1 MTSIQRHLASL
12 GQQALWTFHRLNPT
26 SPAYNMVLARE
37 LRAELDPE
45 RLCAAFALVLANYEA
60 LHCGYQEED
69 GQLWMVQPA
78 RIEADVATQRV
89 ENLHQTDVRAW
100 LEQQAD
106 LPFELERGQVC
117 RLRLL
122 HNQTASGP
130 QLHMCAVFHHISG
143 DFFSVEWAVE
153 LMFAVYEA
161 LQNGQPL
168 SLPESGRYFD
178 WLAEQREMQGGE
190 SNDAL
195 ASFWQERLADAP
207 APLELTPDLP
217 RPRSPSY
224 AGEEFEQWLSLDDSQ
239 ALRALAEQLNISLFA
254 LLAGLFQ
261 VFMHRQS
268 GQDDFLIG
276 TPTMDRNKA
285 KYKQLIGYTLN
296 AIPLRARL
304 KDNPRL
310 DDYLLDSAKQL
321 REGLRHRR
329 LPLARIQAAAASP
342 TLFRH
347 MLTYMPNRREAALAR
362 FSLREHLAT
371 QRGAANELNLRWQDD
386 GQRLQAQWRYSSELF
401 RGERIA
407 RMAAQFVEFA
417 RAAVTRPTAR
427 LSELPACAAQDQSRL
442 AGSALTPSAAT
453 ALAAFAQQVAA
464 HPQRLAL
471 IEGDASLSYA
481 ELDQAATRLAERLQA
496 AGLGAGGVVALA
508 LQRGI
513 SLISAM
519 LASWKVGAAY
529 LCLDPGLP
537 VPRRLHMLADSAA
550 ALVVGLGPA
559 PEELEACN
567 WLDLSAPVVASAKS
581 IASRA
586 GSYPD
591 RAHPAQ
597 PAYLIYTSGSTGAP
611 KGVVVTQGNLIHY
624 VDGVLRA
631 LQLPDDASLTALAT
645 VAADLGYTA
654 WFGALLSGRTLR
666 LIDENLAA
674 DPEAL
679 AASLAKQPLDC
690 LKIVPS
696 HLKALLAVAEPQRLL
711 PRHSLVLGG
720 EGLDLSLVRR
730 IRELAPNCR
739 IVNHYGP
746 TETTVGCLTHA
757 VCDIEPSL
765 SGFAPV
771 GSPLA
776 NVSVQVLDGYL
787 NPLPRGCAGELY
799 VGGAGV
805 ANGYLGQP
813 GLTAGRFIPDPCAAD
828 GSRLY
833 RTGDRVRMLSNG
845 LLEFL
850 GRIDNQ
856 VKIRGFRVELGEVE
870 ACLKACSEL
879 RDAVVQ
885 AQPAASGD
893 GLRLVAYLVAA
904 QPFRL
909 VELRQRLAKQLPD
922 YMQPSAFVELAE
934 LPRLANGK
942 VDRQRLP
949 LPAQNASA
957 ASDDGAPRD
966 AVEAT
971 LAELWSALL
980 QRESV
985 SIHDDFFALGGDSIL
1000 ALQLI
1005 AKARQVGLKFSPKQL
1020 FAQPTIASLAATL
1033 DSPARQLEAQLLPL
1047 WRGLLG
1053 QPELTRRDDF
1063 FAQGGDSILALQL
1076 IAKCRQAGLKFSPK
1090 ELFAHPSVEALAGLL
1105 LTRTAAPAAEPAPVA
1120 KTLAPFA
1127 LSPLPADRLREL
1139 AGAELEDAY
1148 PLSPLQKGLLFHSL
1162 LEGDSGVYVNQLQA
1176 ELTGPFAAEPFLAA
1190 WRAAVA
1196 AHPLLRTGVLWQGL
1210 DEPVQAVFRELELPV
1225 TLLDWSDLDESARLQ
1240 ALHQYCEE
1248 DRRLGFAPQHPP
1260 LQRLAL
1266 IRLQTERWWL
1276 VWSRHHLI
1284 ADGWS
1289 SVSLLEEILARYSG
1303 STPAP
1308 RPAYRDYIGWLA
1320 AQPAQDSAAFWQS
1333 TLQGFEGS
1341 ASLPM
1346 LAAPRPGLPVDY
1358 ITRGLRFDST
1368 ETLRLNQAAKRF
1380 KITLNTLIQAAWALL
1395 LARYN
1400 NQPDVIIGVTSS
1412 GRPSELPGAEKM
1424 LGVFINTL
1432 PLRLQARPQLALA
1445 DFLRAVQDASV
1456 ALREH
1461 EHTPLA
1467 EILQSQD
1474 RGAALFDTL
1483 LVFQNLPAAAERQL
1497 QAGELT
1503 LRALDN
1509 LEQTNYGLT
1518 LEALPGRQLQLLFSA
1533 DAQRLAEPLLLALM
1547 AHMRQLLLAMDSPG
1561 ATRLGQISL
1570 LDAGE
1575 QARLADWGSH
1585 AADYCLEPDWQ
1596 TRVAARVAA
1605 HPQRILA
1612 RCGDQSLTY
1621 AQLWQRSEAL
1631 ARGMRALGAQADQP
1645 VALLAE
1651 RGLELLC
1658 LMVATLRAGAAW
1670 LPLEPTQPPAR
1681 WQHVLNRAGRPLVV
1695 CSEEHRAALTAH
1707 YDGPIAVP
1715 DELLERSAE
1724 GRLPQAA
1731 ARPEQL
1737 AYVLFTSGSTGQP
1750 KGVMVNRA
1758 GMLNNML
1765 AKLAPLGL
1773 SEEDVIAQTAPA
1785 CFDIS
1790 VWQTLTA
1797 PLFGACVEIIPDA
1810 LVRDPLALL
1819 ALLASRRVSLLEPVP
1834 ALLQALLDA
1843 QEQRRIELPAL
1854 RWVLPTGEALP
1865 MPTARAWFE
1874 RYPEIPLMNAYGPA
1888 ECSDDVAFQ
1897 PLHQAP
1903 KESGSVAIGSPTAG
1917 AELYVL
1923 GHDLNPLPVGVPG
1936 ELAIGGI
1943 GVSRGYLADPARTAA
1958 NFVPNPLGAPGS
1970 RLYLSGDLA
1979 RWRADGVLE
1988 YLGRKDFQL
1997 KLRGFR
2003 IEPGEIEACLERH
2016 PAVQRALVNLQRL
2029 GESEL
2034 LVAYWQGDDA
2044 ATASETELASHLR
2057 GELPAYM
2064 LPSAW
2069 VRVASWPLN
2078 GNGKVDRKALPAPR
2092 LDSALVEPPQGET
2105 EQRLAELWAALLPPQ
2120 VLGRHSHFFEAGG
2133 HSLLATRLL
2142 ARVRQ
2147 AWAVDLPLRA
2157 VFEAPTLCG
2166 LAERLD
2172 VLLAQPSLALPS
2184 EVAASAQLGPVE
2196 RSAEMPLSPSQ
2207 QRLWLVDRL
2216 HGAAAAYNMAATL
2229 SLDGELDVALLQA
2242 TFAALLQRHE
2252 VLRTAYPDN
2261 DGEPCALIAAHLDF
2275 HLGLR
2280 DLSGLPPA
2288 EREAEAR
2295 RESLDNLRQPF
2306 DLTKPP
2312 LIRARL
2318 LKLGEQRH
2326 QLLLALHH
2334 MVADGWSVG
2343 VLIDEFS
2350 QLYRSLRAAQPVN
2363 LPPLPLQYADYAVW
2377 QHRLL
2382 SGERLERELGFWRA
2396 ELAAAPQ
2403 VLALPTDWPRPAQ
2416 ASSAGAAQAL
2426 RVPAE
2431 LVARLE
2437 ALANAEGASLYMVL
2451 LSAFQLLLHRLSGS
2465 DDLLLGT
2472 DVAGR
2477 EAAELEGLI
2486 GFFVN
2491 VLPLRSRLQPTASFV
2506 ELLAAT
2512 RRTCLAAFEHQALPF
2527 ERIVEALDVPR
2538 DRSRNPLVQALFVMQ
2553 NTPQSDFA
2561 IPGLAIQLLP
2571 PAERSSKFDM
2581 ALFLE
2586 RDGGDLCADWVYA
2599 SALFKA
2605 ERIAALADAWVAV
2618 LEQAVAAPQG
2628 TVAAFTFTL
2637 PQSEPS
2643 GMAKTPPP
2651 SKLDK
2656 LKKLAPRAVASASA
2670 APRPLI
2676 KTTPLMA
2683 DRDFPLL
2690 IEPAVAD
2697 LDPVGWAR
2705 SSRDL
2710 IDTLLCQHAGLLF
2723 RGFALHSAEDF
2734 EAFAEAIHPGL
2745 FGGYGDLPKKEG
2757 GRNIYRS
2764 TPYPEREMILF
2775 HNESSH
2781 LPRAPRKQWFFC
2793 EQPSPVG
2800 GATPIVDCRELYRRL
2815 PQALAD
2821 TFERKGLLYVR
2832 TFTKRLDV
2840 SWQEFFK
2847 TDDRAEV
2854 EAQCRASDTEF
2865 VWLTNDEL
2873 QTRTRC
2879 PAVIR
2884 HPLSGERSFFNQ
2896 VQLHHVHCLEP
2907 EVREDLLAM
2916 VGLQRMPRQVYFGDG
2931 SPIDDEVMA
2940 LLGRLYEE
2948 CAVRF
2953 DWQRGDVVMLDNL
2966 LAAHA
2971 RDPYEGP
2978 RKIVVAMG
2986 DLHEPAQLLASP
2998 SAMELQD

>member
-1 MTSIQRHLASL
+1 MTSIQRHLASP

-69 GQLWMVQPA
+69 GQLWMVQPV
-78 RIEADVATQRV
+78 RIEPDVATQRV

-106 LPFELERGQVC
+106 LPFELVRGQVC

-130 QLHMCAVFHHISG
+130 QLHMCAAFHHISG

-195 ASFWQERLADAP
+195 ASFWQDRLAGAP

-239 ALRALAEQLNISLFA
+239 ALRALAEQLNISLFG

-276 TPTMDRNKA
+276 TPTMDRHKA

-310 DDYLLDSAKQL
+310 DDYLRDSAKQL

-342 TLFRH
+342 MLFRH

-427 LSELPACAAQDQSRL
+427 LSELPACAPQEQSRL
-442 AGSALTPSAAT
+442 NGPALAPSAAT
-453 ALAAFAQQVAA
+453 ALAAFTQQVAA

-481 ELDQAATRLAERLQA
+481 ELDQAATRLAERFQA
-496 AGLGAGGVVALA
+496 TGLGAGGVVALA
-508 LQRGI
+508 LPRGTA
-513 SLISAM
+513 LLTAM
-519 LASWKVGAAY
+519 LASWKAGAAY
-529 LCLDPGLP
+529 LCLDPALP
-537 VPRRLHMLADSAA
+537 TSRRLHMLGDSGAM
-550 ALVVGLGPA
+550 LVAGLGPA
-559 PEELEACN
+559 PAELGETR
-567 WLDLSAPVVASAKS
+567 WLNLDTSVGWVERSETQQPPPAKP
-581 IASRA
+581 IAS
-586 GSYPD
+586 
-591 RAHPAQ
+591 AHPAQ
-597 PAYLIYTSGSTGAP
+597 PAYLIYTSGSTGMP
-611 KGVVVTQGNLIHY
+611 KGVVVSQGNLIHY

-631 LQLPDDASLTALAT
+631 LQLPDDASLSALAT

-654 WFGALLSGRTLR
+654 WFGALLSGRSLR
-666 LIDENLAA
+666 LIDETLAA

-679 AASLAKQPLDC
+679 AASLAEQPLDC

-696 HLKALLAVAEPQRLL
+696 HLKALLAVTEPARLL

-720 EGLDLSLVRR
+720 EGLDLSLVQR
-730 IRELAPNCR
+730 IRELAPDCR
-739 IVNHYGP
+739 VVNHYGP
-746 TETTVGCLTHA
+746 TETTVGCLSHG
-757 VCDIEPSL
+757 VQDLEPSL
-765 SGFAPV
+765 SGLVPV

-787 NPLPRGCAGELY
+787 NPLPQGSAGELY

-813 GLTAGRFIPDPCAAD
+813 RLSAERFIPDPFAAD

-833 RTGDRVRMLSNG
+833 RTGDRVRMLPNG

-870 ACLKACSEL
+870 ACLKACPEL
-879 RDAVVQ
+879 RDAVVL

-904 QPFRL
+904 QPIQL
-909 VELRQRLAKQLPD
+909 DELRQRLAKQLPD
-922 YMQPSAFVELAE
+922 YMLPAVFVELAE

-942 VDRQRLP
+942 VDRKNLP
-949 LPAQNASA
+949 LPTETATAKA
-957 ASDDGAPRD
+957 AEGAPRD
-966 AVEAT
+966 GVEES
-971 LAELWSALL
+971 LVQLWSALL
-980 QRESV
+980 QRESL

-1033 DSPARQLEAQLLPL
+1033 DCPARKLEAQLLLL
-1047 WRGLLG
+1047 WRELLG
-1053 QPELTRRDDF
+1053 QPELARRDDF
-1063 FAQGGDSILALQL
+1063 FGQGGDSILALQL

-1090 ELFAHPSVEALAGLL
+1090 ELFAHPSVAALAGLL
-1105 LTRTAAPAAEPAPVA
+1105 LSRAPATGSAPAQAAAPR
-1120 KTLAPFA
+1120 LAPFA
-1127 LSPLPADRLREL
+1127 LSTLAAEQLREL

-1176 ELTGPFAAEPFLAA
+1176 ELSGPFAPEPFLAA

-1210 DEPVQAVFRELELPV
+1210 DEPVQAVYRQLELPV
-1225 TLLDWSDLDESARLQ
+1225 TLLDWNELDESARQRALDAYCQ
-1240 ALHQYCEE
+1240 A
-1248 DRRLGFAPQHPP
+1248 DRVQGFAPDRPP

-1266 IRLQTERWWL
+1266 IRLEEQRWWL

-1289 SVSLLEEILARYSG
+1289 SVLLLEEILTRYSG

-1320 AQPAQDSAAFWQS
+1320 AQPTQDATAFWQGR
-1333 TLQGFEGS
+1333 LQGFEGS
-1341 ASLPM
+1341 GSLPM
-1346 LAAPRPGLPVDY
+1346 LAAPRPGQAVDY
-1358 ITRGLRFDST
+1358 LTRGLSFDAAQ
-1368 ETLRLNQAAKRF
+1368 TLRLNQAAKRA
-1380 KITLNTLIQAAWALL
+1380 KVTLNTLIQAAWALL

-1400 NQPDVIIGVTSS
+1400 DQPDVIIGVTSS
-1412 GRPSELPGAEKM
+1412 GRPSELPGADRM

-1432 PLRLQARPQLALA
+1432 PLRLQALPQLTLA

-1461 EHTPLA
+1461 EQTPLA

-1497 QAGELT
+1497 RVGELS

-1533 DAQRLAEPLLLALM
+1533 DAQRLPEPLLLALM
-1547 AHMRQLLLAMDSPG
+1547 DHMRQLLLAMDSPA
-1561 ATRLGQISL
+1561 ATRLGQIGL
-1570 LDAGE
+1570 LGARE
-1575 QARLADWGSH
+1575 QARLAEWGRH
-1585 AADYCLEPDWQ
+1585 DADYSLEPDWQ
-1596 TRVAARVAA
+1596 TRVAARVAT
-1605 HPQRILA
+1605 HPERIVA
-1612 RCGDQSLTY
+1612 RCGDASLTY
-1621 AQLWQRSEAL
+1621 AQLWQRSEVL

-1681 WQHVLNRAGRPLVV
+1681 WQHVLNRANRPLVICNEV
-1695 CSEEHRAALTAH
+1695 HRAALAEH

-1715 DELLERSAE
+1715 AELLARSVD
-1724 GRLPQAA
+1724 GQLPTTP

-1773 SEEDVIAQTAPA
+1773 SEEDVIAQSAPA

-1797 PLFGACVEIIPDA
+1797 PLFGACVEIIQDA
-1810 LVRDPLALL
+1810 VVRDPQALL
-1819 ALLASRRVSLLEPVP
+1819 ALLASRRISLLEPVP
-1834 ALLQALLDA
+1834 ALLHALLEV
-1843 QEQRRIELPAL
+1843 QGERQVELPAL

-1874 RYPEIPLMNAYGPA
+1874 RYPAIPLMNAYGPA
-1888 ECSDDVAFQ
+1888 ECSDDVAFH

-1903 KESGSVAIGSPTAG
+1903 EEGGSVAIGSPTAG

-1958 NFVPNPLGAPGS
+1958 SFVPNPFGAPGS

-2034 LVAYWQGDDA
+2034 LVAYWQGDDGA
-2044 ATASETELASHLR
+2044 MAEEAELASYLR

-2069 VRVASWPLN
+2069 VRVDSWPLN

-2092 LDSALVEPPQGET
+2092 LDSALIEPPQGET

-2120 VLGRHSHFFEAGG
+2120 ALGRHSHFFEAGG

-2157 VFEAPTLCG
+2157 VFEAPSLWQM
-2166 LAERLD
+2166 AERLD
-2172 VLLAQPSLALPS
+2172 ALLAQPASLSTIPA
-2184 EVAASAQLGPVE
+2184 LGPVE

-2216 HGAAAAYNMAATL
+2216 QGGAAYNMAATL
-2229 SLDGELDVALLQA
+2229 SLDGELDVAVLQA

-2261 DGEPCALIAAHLDF
+2261 DGEPCAVISAHLDF

-2280 DLSGLPPA
+2280 DLSQLPPA
-2288 EREAEAR
+2288 EREAEAQ
-2295 RESLDNLRQPF
+2295 RESLANLRQPF
-2306 DLTKPP
+2306 DLSEPP

-2326 QLLLALHH
+2326 HLLLALHH

-2343 VLIDEFS
+2343 VLFDELS
-2350 QLYRSLRAAQPVN
+2350 QLYRSLRAAEPVN
-2363 LPPLPLQYADYAVW
+2363 LAPLPLQYADYAAW

-2382 SGERLERELGFWRA
+2382 SGERLQRELGFWRT

-2403 VLALPTDWPRPAQ
+2403 VLALPSDWPRPAQ
-2416 ASSAGAAQAL
+2416 ASSAGAAHAF
-2426 RVPAE
+2426 RVPAALLE
-2431 LVARLE
+2431 RLE
-2437 ALANAEGASLYMVL
+2437 ALVHTEGASLYMVL

-2477 EAAELEGLI
+2477 EARELEGLI

-2491 VLPLRSRLQPTASFV
+2491 VLPLRSRLQPRARFV
-2506 ELLAAT
+2506 DLLAAT
-2512 RRTCLAAFEHQALPF
+2512 KRTCLAAFEHQTLPF
-2527 ERIVEALDVPR
+2527 ERIVEALEVPR

-2561 IPGLAIQLLP
+2561 IPGLAIQLQP

-2586 RDGGDLCADWVYA
+2586 REGGDLCADWVYA

-2628 TVAAFTFTL
+2628 AVAAFTFTL

-2643 GMAKTPPP
+2643 CMAKNPPST

-2656 LKKLAPRAVASASA
+2656 LKKLAPRTSA

-2676 KTTPLMA
+2676 KTRPLM
-2683 DRDFPLL
+2683 DGRDFPLL
-2690 IEPAVAD
+2690 IEPATPD

-2710 IDTLLCQHAGLLF
+2710 IDTLLCRHAGLLL
-2723 RGFALHSAEDF
+2723 RGFALHSPQDF

-2764 TPYPEREMILF
+2764 TPYPEREMILY

-2815 PQALAD
+2815 PTELAQ
-2821 TFERKGLLYVR
+2821 TFESKGLLYVR

-2847 TDDRAEV
+2847 TDERAEV
-2854 EAQCRASDTEF
+2854 EAQCRASGTEF
-2865 VWLTNDEL
+2865 VWLANDEL

-2907 EVREDLLAM
+2907 EVREDLLAL
-2916 VGLQRMPRQVYFGDG
+2916 VGLERMPRHVYFGDG
-2931 SPIDDEVMA
+2931 SSIDDEVMA

-2978 RKIVVAMG
+2978 RKIAVAMG
-2986 DLHEPAQLLASP
+2986 DLHEPAQLLNNRSE
-2998 SAMELQD
+2998 MELQN

>member
-1 MTSIQRHLASL
+1 MPIIQKHLASP
-12 GQQALWTFHRLNPT
+12 GQLALWQFHRLNPD
-26 SPAYNMVLARE
+26 SPAYNMVAARE
-37 LRAELDPE
+37 LRADLDPE
-45 RLCAAFALVLANYEA
+45 LLGAAFALVVAQCEA
-60 LHCGYQEED
+60 LHCGYEED
-69 GQLWMVQPA
+69 QGQLWMIQPA
-78 RIEADVATQRV
+78 RIEADVASERDDKLDEAGV
-89 ENLHQTDVRAW
+89 LAW
-100 LEQQAD
+100 LERQAD
-106 LPFELERGQVC
+106 LPFDLPRANIS

-122 HNQTASGP
+122 QSRGR
-130 QLHMCAVFHHISG
+130 LYMCAAFHHICG
-143 DFFSVEWAVE
+143 DFFSVESTLE
-153 LMFAVYEA
+153 LTFSSYEA
-161 LQNGQPL
+161 LVNDRPL
-168 SLPESGRYFD
+168 ELPSPGLYFD
-178 WLAEQREMQGGE
+178 WLAEQRELLDSSAGE
-190 SNDAL
+190 TQAHFWRQHL
-195 ASFWQERLADAP
+195 AGAP
-207 APLELTPDLP
+207 PALELTPDLP

-224 AGEEFEQWLSLDDSQ
+224 SGQEFEHGLSVEDSM
-239 ALRALAEQLNISLFA
+239 ALRTMAERLHISLFA

-261 VFMHRQS
+261 VFMHRHS

-276 TPTMDRNKA
+276 TPTMDRHKA
-285 KYKQLIGYTLN
+285 RYKQLIGYTLN
-296 AIPLRARL
+296 AVPLRAQFAG
-304 KDNPRL
+304 NPQL
-310 DDYLLDSAKQL
+310 VDCLQDSARQL
-321 REGLRHRR
+321 REALRHRR
-329 LPLARIQAAAASP
+329 YPLARMQEDVASP
-342 TLFRH
+342 GLFRH
-347 MLTYMPNRREAALAR
+347 MLTYMPSRRILALADY
-362 FSLREHLAT
+362 SLREYLFT

-386 GQRLQAQWRYSSELF
+386 GQQLLAQWRYSTDLY

-407 RMAAQFVEFA
+407 AMAAQFAEFA
-417 RAAVTRPTAR
+417 RAAASRPEAR
-427 LSELPACAAQDQSRL
+427 LNELPLCKAAGQSRAQGIQSAPL
-442 AGSALTPSAAT
+442 ATSAI
-453 ALAAFAQQVAA
+453 AAFQQQVAA
-464 HPQRLAL
+464 HPQRAAL
-471 IEGDASLSYA
+471 IHANGNLSYA
-481 ELDQAATRLAERLQA
+481 ELDRLAERLAERFLA
-496 AGLGAGGVVALA
+496 AGLRPGGVLALA
-508 LQRGI
+508 LPR
-513 SLISAM
+513 SVELIAAM
-519 LASWKVGAAY
+519 LASWKIGAAY
-529 LCLDPGLP
+529 LCLDPALP
-537 VPRRLHMLADSAA
+537 AARRLHMLHDSGAL
-550 ALVVGLGPA
+550 LVVGQGPA
-559 PEELEACN
+559 PMALADARWLNLDEPDAELGARC
-567 WLDLSAPVVASAKS
+567 LAVLAAP
-581 IASRA
+581 
-586 GSYPD
+586 
-591 RAHPAQ
+591 AHPAQ
-597 PAYLIYTSGSTGAP
+597 AAYLIYTSGSTGMP
-611 KGVVVTQGNLIHY
+611 KGVVVSQGNLIHY
-624 VDGVLRA
+624 VSAVLQA
-631 LQLPDDASLTALAT
+631 LQLPQDASLSALAT

-654 WFGALLSGRTLR
+654 WFGALLSGRSLR

-679 AASLAKQPLDC
+679 AVSLAQQPLDC

-696 HLKALLAVAEPQRLL
+696 HLKALLAVAEPVRLL

-720 EGLDLSLVRR
+720 EGLDLPLVQR
-730 IRELAPNCR
+730 IRELTPGCR
-739 IVNHYGP
+739 IINHYGP
-746 TETTVGCLTHA
+746 TETTVGCLSHSLQEF
-757 VCDIEPSL
+757 EPSL
-765 SGFAPV
+765 SGLVPV
-771 GSPLA
+771 GSPLT

-787 NPLPRGCAGELY
+787 NPLPLGSAGELY

-813 GLTAGRFIPDPCAAD
+813 GLSAERFIPDPFAAD

-850 GRIDNQ
+850 GRIDQQ

-870 ACLKACSEL
+870 ACLKACPEL
-879 RDAVVQ
+879 RDAVVL

-893 GLRLVAYLVAA
+893 GLRLVAYLVGASPIS
-904 QPFRL
+904 QD
-909 VELRQRLAKQLPD
+909 ELRQRLARQLPD
-922 YMQPSAFVELAE
+922 YMLPAVFVELAE

-942 VDRQRLP
+942 VDRKNLP
-949 LPAQNASA
+949 LPTETAHAKA
-957 ASDDGAPRD
+957 EEGAPRD
-966 AVEAT
+966 AVEAA
-971 LAELWSALL
+971 LAQLWSTLL
-980 QRESV
+980 QRESL

-1033 DSPARQLEAQLLPL
+1033 DSPARQLEAQMLPL
-1047 WRGLLG
+1047 WRELLG
-1053 QPELTRRDDF
+1053 QPELARQDDF

-1090 ELFAHPSVEALAGLL
+1090 ELFAHPSIEALAGLL
-1105 LTRTAAPAAEPAPVA
+1105 LSRAPATSSAAVQPAAPR
-1120 KTLAPFA
+1120 LAPFA
-1127 LSPLPADRLREL
+1127 LSTVAPERLREL

-1162 LEGDSGVYVNQLQA
+1162 LEGDNGVYVNQLQA

-1210 DEPVQAVFRELELPV
+1210 DEPLQAVFRELELPV
-1225 TLLDWSDLDESARLQ
+1225 TRLDWSALDEPARNQ
-1240 ALHQYCEE
+1240 ALQQYCQE

-1266 IRLQTERWWL
+1266 IRLETERWWL

-1303 STPAP
+1303 NTPAP

-1320 AQPAQDSAAFWQS
+1320 AQPLQDSAAFWQR

-1341 ASLPM
+1341 GSLPM
-1346 LAAPRPGLPVDY
+1346 LAAPRPGQPVDY
-1358 ITRGLRFDST
+1358 ITRGLNFDAEES
-1368 ETLRLNQAAKRF
+1368 LRLNLAAKRA
-1380 KITLNTLIQAAWALL
+1380 KVTLNTLIQAAWALL

-1400 NQPDVIIGVTSS
+1400 NQPDVVIGVTSS
-1412 GRPSELPGAEKM
+1412 GRPSELPDADKM

-1432 PLRLQARPQLALA
+1432 PLRVQARPQLALA
-1445 DFLRAVQDASV
+1445 DFLSAVQNASV

-1461 EHTPLA
+1461 EQTPLA
-1467 EILQSQD
+1467 EILQKQD

-1497 QAGELT
+1497 QVGELT

-1533 DAQRLAEPLLLALM
+1533 DAQRLPEPALLALM
-1547 AHMRQLLLAMDSPG
+1547 GHLRNLLLAMDSPG
-1561 ATRLGQISL
+1561 ATRLGQIGL
-1570 LDAGE
+1570 LGASE
-1575 QARLADWGSH
+1575 QARLADWGRRE
-1585 AADYCLEPDWQ
+1585 ADYGLEPDWES
-1596 TRVAARVAA
+1596 RVAARVAE
-1605 HPQRILA
+1605 HPQRIVA
-1612 RCGDQSLTY
+1612 RCGDQSLSY

-1681 WQHVLNRAGRPLVV
+1681 WQQVLGRAGRPLVV
-1695 CSEEHRAALTAH
+1695 CSEAYRAALASH
-1707 YDGPIAVP
+1707 YDGPIAIP
-1715 DELLERSAE
+1715 AELLERSAE
-1724 GRLPQAA
+1724 GRLPQLA
-1731 ARPEQL
+1731 ARSEQL

-1773 SEEDVIAQTAPA
+1773 SEGDVIAQTAPA

-1797 PLFGACVEIIPDA
+1797 PLFGACVEIVPDA
-1810 LVRDPLALL
+1810 VVRDPQALL
-1819 ALLASRRVSLLEPVP
+1819 ALLASRRISLLEPVP
-1834 ALLQALLDA
+1834 ALLHALLEA
-1843 QEQRRIELPAL
+1843 QGECRVELPAL

-1865 MPTARAWFE
+1865 TPTARAWFE
-1874 RYPEIPLMNAYGPA
+1874 CYPEIPLMNAYGPA

-1903 KESGSVAIGSPTAG
+1903 EEGGSVAIGLPTAG

-1943 GVSRGYLADPARTAA
+1943 GVSRGYLADPARSAA
-1958 NFVPNPLGAPGS
+1958 SFVPNPFGTPGS

-2016 PAVQRALVNLQRL
+2016 PAVQRSLVSLQRM

-2034 LVAYWQGDDA
+2034 LVAYWQSA
-2044 ATASETELASHLR
+2044 NERIASETELATYLR

-2069 VRVASWPLN
+2069 VQIENWPLN
-2078 GNGKVDRKALPAPR
+2078 GNGKVDRKALPAAR
-2092 LDSALVEPPQGET
+2092 LHSAQIELPLGET

-2120 VLGRHSHFFEAGG
+2120 TLGRHSHFFEAGG

-2157 VFEAPTLCG
+2157 VFEAPTLCQ

-2172 VLLAQPSLALPS
+2172 ALLAQPAAATDSLMLRP
-2184 EVAASAQLGPVE
+2184 VA

-2216 HGAAAAYNMAATL
+2216 HGASAAYNMAATL
-2229 SLDGELDVALLQA
+2229 SLEGELDVAVLQA

-2252 VLRTAYPDN
+2252 VLRTAYPDH
-2261 DGEPCALIAAHLDF
+2261 DGEPCAVITAHLDF
-2275 HLGLR
+2275 HLDLR
-2280 DLSGLPPA
+2280 DLSELPSA
-2288 EREAEAR
+2288 EREAEAH

-2306 DLTKPP
+2306 DLIQAP

-2318 LKLGEQRH
+2318 VKLGEQRH

-2350 QLYRSLRAAQPVN
+2350 QLYRSLRSAQPVN
-2363 LPPLPLQYADYAVW
+2363 LPPLTLQYADYAVW

-2382 SGERLERELGFWRA
+2382 SGERLQRELGFWRA

-2403 VLALPTDWPRPAQ
+2403 VLALPTDWPRPTQ
-2416 ASSAGAAQAL
+2416 ADSAGAAHAF
-2426 RVPAE
+2426 RVPAALLE
-2431 LVARLE
+2431 RLE
-2437 ALANAEGASLYMVL
+2437 ALAHAEGASLYMVL
-2451 LSAFQLLLHRLSGS
+2451 LAAFQLLLHRLSGT

-2477 EAAELEGLI
+2477 EASELEGLI

-2491 VLPLRSRLQPTASFV
+2491 VLPLRSRLQPSASFV

-2527 ERIVEALDVPR
+2527 DRIVEALDVPR
-2538 DRSRNPLVQALFVMQ
+2538 DRSRNPLVQALFVLQ

-2586 RDGGDLCADWVYA
+2586 RDGDDLCADWVYA

-2605 ERIAALADAWVAV
+2605 ERIAALADAWIAV

-2643 GMAKTPPP
+2643 GMAKTSAP

-2656 LKKLAPRAVASASA
+2656 LKKLAPRTNA

-2676 KTTPLMA
+2676 KTRPLM
-2683 DRDFPLL
+2683 DGRDFPLL
-2690 IEPAVAD
+2690 IEPAVPD
-2697 LDPVGWAR
+2697 LDPLGWAR

-2723 RGFALHSAEDF
+2723 RGFALNSAQDF

-2815 PQALAD
+2815 PQALAE

-2865 VWLTNDEL
+2865 VWLAGDEL

-2896 VQLHHVHCLEP
+2896 VQLHHVHYLEP

-2916 VGLQRMPRQVYFGDG
+2916 VGLQRMPRHVYFGDG

-2940 LLGRLYEE
+2940 LLGCLYEE

-2986 DLHEPAQLLASP
+2986 DLHEPAQLLNSF
-2998 SAMELQD
+2998 SEMELQN

>member
-1 MTSIQRHLASL
+1 MKIIQKHLASP
-12 GQQALWTFHRLNPT
+12 GQQALWQFHRLNPD
-26 SPAYNMVLARE
+26 SPAYNMVAARE
-37 LRAELDPE
+37 LPADLVPEL
-45 RLCAAFALVLANYEA
+45 LSAAFALVVAHYEA
-60 LHCGYQEED
+60 LHCGYQED
-69 GQLWMVQPA
+69 QGQLWMVQPE
-78 RIEADVATQRV
+78 RIEADVASERDDDLDEAGV
-89 ENLHQTDVRAW
+89 LAW
-100 LEQQAD
+100 LERQAD
-106 LPFELERGQVC
+106 LPFDLPRANIS

-122 HNQTASGP
+122 QSRGR
-130 QLHMCAVFHHISG
+130 LYMCAAFHHICG
-143 DFFSVEWAVE
+143 DFFSVESTMA
-153 LMFAVYEA
+153 LTFTAYEA
-161 LQNGQPL
+161 LTAGRPL
-168 SLPESGRYFD
+168 DLPSPGLYFD
-178 WLAEQREMQGGE
+178 WLAEQRELLGG
-190 SNDAL
+190 SAG
-195 ASFWQERLADAP
+195 AVQAQFWRERLSDAP
-207 APLELTPDLP
+207 PALELSPDLP
-217 RPRSPSY
+217 RPRNLSY
-224 AGEEFEQWLSLDDSQ
+224 SGREFEQYLSVEDSM
-239 ALRALAEQLNISLFA
+239 ALRALAERLNISLFA

-276 TPTMDRNKA
+276 TPTMDRHKA

-296 AIPLRARL
+296 AVPLRARL
-304 KDNPRL
+304 SGNPP
-310 DDYLLDSAKQL
+310 LLDCLQDSARQL
-321 REGLRHRR
+321 REALRHRR
-329 LPLARIQAAAASP
+329 YPLARMQEDAGSP
-342 TLFRH
+342 GLFRH
-347 MLTYMPNRREAALAR
+347 MLTYMPSRRILALADY
-362 FSLREHLAT
+362 SLREYLFT

-386 GQRLQAQWRYSSELF
+386 GQQLLAQWRYSTDLY
-401 RGERIA
+401 RDERIDAMA
-407 RMAAQFVEFA
+407 RQFAEFA
-417 RAAVTRPTAR
+417 RAATQNPEAR
-427 LSELPACAAQDQSRL
+427 LSELPICPPQEQARL
-442 AGSALTPSAAT
+442 QGPALQPFAAT
-453 ALAAFAQQVAA
+453 ALQAFERQVAA
-464 HPQRLAL
+464 HPQRPAL
-471 IEGDASLSYA
+471 SDANLCLGYA
-481 ELDQAATRLAERLQA
+481 ELDQAAERLAERFTA
-496 AGLGAGGVVALA
+496 AGLRPGDVVALA
-508 LQRGI
+508 LPR
-513 SLISAM
+513 SVELIGAM
-519 LASWKVGAAY
+519 LASWKAGAAY
-529 LCLDPGLP
+529 LCLDPALP
-537 VPRRLHMLADSAA
+537 AARRVHMLHDSGAA
-550 ALVVGLGPA
+550 VVVGQGPA
-559 PEELEACN
+559 PLELGDAR
-567 WLDLSAPVVASAKS
+567 WLDLDAPDAL
-581 IASRA
+581 
-586 GSYPD
+586 PD
-591 RAHPAQ
+591 ATRRTIPAAHPAQ

-624 VDGVLRA
+624 VDGVLQA
-631 LQLPDDASLTALAT
+631 LQLPPDATLSALAT

-654 WFGALLSGRTLR
+654 WFGALLSGRTLH
-666 LIDENLAA
+666 LIDENLAS

-679 AASLAKQPLDC
+679 AASLAARPLDC

-720 EGLDLSLVRR
+720 EGLDLSLVQR

-746 TETTVGCLTHA
+746 TETTVGCLSHG
-757 VCDIEPSL
+757 VQEHEPSL
-765 SGFAPV
+765 SGLVPV

-776 NVSVQVLDGYL
+776 NVSVQVLDAYL
-787 NPLPRGCAGELY
+787 NPLPRGSAGELY

-813 GLTAGRFIPDPCAAD
+813 RLSAERFIPDPFAAD

-833 RTGDRVRMLSNG
+833 RTGDRVRMLANG

-870 ACLKACSEL
+870 ACLKACPEL
-879 RDAVVQ
+879 RDAVVL

-904 QPFRL
+904 QPIRPD
-909 VELRQRLAKQLPD
+909 ELRQRLAKQLPD
-922 YMQPSAFVELAE
+922 YMLPAVFVELAE

-942 VDRQRLP
+942 VDRKNLP
-949 LPAQNASA
+949 LPTETANLKA
-957 ASDDGAPRD
+957 AEGAPRD
-966 AVEAT
+966 GVEET
-971 LAELWSALL
+971 LVQLWSALL
-980 QRESV
+980 QRESL

-1047 WRGLLG
+1047 WRELLG

-1063 FAQGGDSILALQL
+1063 FGQGGDSILALQL

-1090 ELFAHPSVEALAGLL
+1090 ELFAHPSIEALTGLL
-1105 LTRTAAPAAEPAPVA
+1105 LSRATAPSSAPAQAAAPR
-1120 KTLAPFA
+1120 LAPFA
-1127 LSPLPADRLREL
+1127 LSTLAAEQLREL
-1139 AGAELEDAY
+1139 TGAELEDAY

-1176 ELTGPFAAEPFLAA
+1176 ELSGPFAPEPFLAA

-1210 DEPVQAVFRELELPV
+1210 DEPVQAVYRQLELPV
-1225 TLLDWSDLDESARLQ
+1225 TLLDWSELDESARQRALDAYCQ
-1240 ALHQYCEE
+1240 A
-1248 DRRLGFAPQHPP
+1248 DRVQGFAPDRPP

-1266 IRLQTERWWL
+1266 IRLEEQRWWL

-1289 SVSLLEEILARYSG
+1289 SVLLLEEILARYSG

-1320 AQPAQDSAAFWQS
+1320 AQPTQDSAAFWQR

-1341 ASLPM
+1341 GSLPM
-1346 LAAPRPGLPVDY
+1346 LAAPRPGQPVNY
-1358 ITRGLRFDST
+1358 LTRGLSFDAEES
-1368 ETLRLNQAAKRF
+1368 LRLNQAAKAA
-1380 KITLNTLIQAAWALL
+1380 KVTLNTLIQAAWALL

-1400 NQPDVIIGVTSS
+1400 DQPDVIIGVTTS
-1412 GRPSELPGAEKM
+1412 GRPSELPGAERM

-1432 PLRLQARPQLALA
+1432 PLRVRAQPQLALA
-1445 DFLRAVQDASV
+1445 DFLRTVQDASV

-1461 EHTPLA
+1461 EQTPLA
-1467 EILQSQD
+1467 EILQNQD

-1497 QAGELT
+1497 QVGELT

-1518 LEALPGRQLQLLFSA
+1518 LEALPGCQLQLLFSA
-1533 DAQRLAEPLLLALM
+1533 DGQRLPEPLLLALM
-1547 AHMRQLLLAMDSPG
+1547 DHMRQLLLAMDSPA
-1561 ATRLGQISL
+1561 ATRLGQIGL
-1570 LDAGE
+1570 LDASE
-1575 QARLADWGSH
+1575 RARLAAWGRH
-1585 AADYCLEPDWQ
+1585 DADYSLEPDWQ

-1605 HPQRILA
+1605 HPERIVA
-1612 RCGDQSLTY
+1612 RCGDASLTY

-1631 ARGMRALGAQADQP
+1631 ARGMRALGAQADRP

-1681 WQHVLNRAGRPLVV
+1681 WQQVLNRAGRPLVV
-1695 CSEEHRAALTAH
+1695 CNEVHRAALAEH

-1715 DELLERSAE
+1715 AELLAHSLD
-1724 GRLPQAA
+1724 GQLPNTP

-1773 SEEDVIAQTAPA
+1773 SEEDVIAQSAPA

-1810 LVRDPLALL
+1810 VVRDPLALL

-1834 ALLQALLDA
+1834 ALLHALLEV
-1843 QEQRRIELPAL
+1843 QGERQVELPAL

-1874 RYPEIPLMNAYGPA
+1874 RYPAIPLMNAYGPA

-1903 KESGSVAIGSPTAG
+1903 EEGGSVAIGSPTAG

-1923 GHDLNPLPVGVPG
+1923 GRDLNPLPVGVPG

-1943 GVSRGYLADPARTAA
+1943 GVSRGYLADPARSAA
-1958 NFVPNPLGAPGS
+1958 SFVPNPFGAPGS

-2034 LVAYWQGDDA
+2034 LVAYWQGDDGA
-2044 ATASETELASHLR
+2044 MAEEAELATHLR

-2069 VRVASWPLN
+2069 VRVENWPLN

-2092 LDSALVEPPQGET
+2092 LDSASIEPPQGET

-2120 VLGRHSHFFEAGG
+2120 ALGRHSHFFEAGG

-2147 AWAVDLPLRA
+2147 TWAVDLPLRA
-2157 VFEAPTLCG
+2157 VFEAPSLWQM
-2166 LAERLD
+2166 AERLD
-2172 VLLAQPSLALPS
+2172 ALLAQPASLSTTPA
-2184 EVAASAQLGPVE
+2184 LGPVE
-2196 RSAEMPLSPSQ
+2196 RCAEMPLSPSQ

-2216 HGAAAAYNMAATL
+2216 QGGAAAYNMAATL
-2229 SLDGELDVALLQA
+2229 SLDGELDVAVLQA

-2261 DGEPCALIAAHLDF
+2261 DGEPCAVISAHLDF

-2280 DLSGLPPA
+2280 DLSQLPPA
-2288 EREAEAR
+2288 ERDAEAQ

-2306 DLTKPP
+2306 DLSAPP

-2343 VLIDEFS
+2343 VLFDEFS
-2350 QLYRSLRAAQPVN
+2350 QLYRSLRAAEPVN
-2363 LPPLPLQYADYAVW
+2363 LTPLPVQYADYAAW

-2382 SGERLERELGFWRA
+2382 SGERLQRELGFWRE

-2403 VLALPTDWPRPAQ
+2403 VLALPSDWPRPAQ
-2416 ASSAGAAQAL
+2416 ASSAGAAHAF
-2426 RVPAE
+2426 RVPAAFVE
-2431 LVARLE
+2431 RLE
-2437 ALANAEGASLYMVL
+2437 ALAHAEGASLYMVL

-2477 EAAELEGLI
+2477 EARELEGLI

-2491 VLPLRSRLQPTASFV
+2491 VLPLRSRLQPTARFID
-2506 ELLAAT
+2506 LLAAT
-2512 RRTCLAAFEHQALPF
+2512 KRTCLAAFEHQTLPF
-2527 ERIVEALDVPR
+2527 ERIVEALEVPR

-2561 IPGLAIQLLP
+2561 IPGLAIELQP

-2586 RDGGDLCADWVYA
+2586 RDGGDLHADWVYA

-2605 ERIAALADAWVAV
+2605 ERIATLANAWVAV
-2618 LEQAVAAPQG
+2618 LEQAVATPQG
-2628 TVAAFTFTL
+2628 AVAAFTFTL

-2643 GMAKTPPP
+2643 GMAKNPPST

-2656 LKKLAPRAVASASA
+2656 LKKLAPRASA

-2676 KTTPLMA
+2676 KTRPLMA

-2690 IEPAVAD
+2690 IEPAVPD

-2710 IDTLLCQHAGLLF
+2710 IDTLLCRHAGLLF
-2723 RGFALHSAEDF
+2723 RGFALHSPQDF

-2764 TPYPEREMILF
+2764 TPYPEREMILY

-2800 GATPIVDCRELYRRL
+2800 GATPIVNCRELYRRL
-2815 PQALAD
+2815 PQELAEA
-2821 TFERKGLLYVR
+2821 FERKGLLYVR

-2854 EAQCRASDTEF
+2854 EAQCRASGTEF
-2865 VWLTNDEL
+2865 VWLANDEL

-2907 EVREDLLAM
+2907 EVREDLLAL
-2916 VGLQRMPRQVYFGDG
+2916 VGLERMPRHVYFGDG

-2953 DWQRGDVVMLDNL
+2953 DWQRSDVVMLDNL

-2978 RKIVVAMG
+2978 RKIAVAMG
-2986 DLHEPAQLLASP
+2986 DLHEPAQLLNNRSE
-2998 SAMELQD
+2998 MELQN

>member
-1 MTSIQRHLASL
+1 MKIIQRHVASP
-12 GQQALWTFHRLNPT
+12 GQHALWQFHRLNPD
-26 SPAYNMVLARE
+26 SPAYNMAVARE
-37 LRAELDPE
+37 LRADLEPEL
-45 RLCAAFALVLANYEA
+45 LGAAFALVVAHCEA
-60 LHCGYQEED
+60 LHCGYQEDD
-69 GQLWMVQPA
+69 GQLWVLQPA
-78 RIEADVATQRV
+78 RIE
-89 ENLHQTDVRAW
+89 TDVSCERDDDLDEAAVLVW
-100 LEQQAD
+100 LEHQAD
-106 LPFELERGQVC
+106 LSFDLQRAQVC

-122 HNQTASGP
+122 QSRGR
-130 QLHMCAVFHHISG
+130 LHMCAVFHHISG
-143 DFFSVEWAVE
+143 DFFSVEWALE
-153 LMFAVYEA
+153 MLFAAYEA
-161 LQNGQPL
+161 LENGQPPA
-168 SLPESGRYFD
+168 LPEPGLYFA
-178 WLAEQREMQGGE
+178 WLTEQRELLDGAANTKLRQ
-190 SNDAL
+190 
-195 ASFWQERLADAP
+195 FWKQHLDSAP
-207 APLELTPDLP
+207 QALELTPDLP
-217 RPRSPSY
+217 RPRNPSY
-224 AGEEFEQWLSLDDSQ
+224 NGGEVEQWLSNEDSM

-261 VFMHRQS
+261 VFMHRHS

-276 TPTMDRNKA
+276 TPAMDRHKA

-296 AIPLRARL
+296 TLPLRARI
-304 KDNPRL
+304 KGNPRL
-310 DDYLLDSAKQL
+310 NDCLLESAKQL

-329 LPLARIQAAAASP
+329 YPLARIQEDAGSP
-342 TLFRH
+342 ALFRH

-362 FSLREHLAT
+362 FSLHEYFAT
-371 QRGAANELNLRWQDD
+371 QRGAANQLNLRWQDD
-386 GQRLQAQWRYSSELF
+386 GQQLLAQWRYSSDAF
-401 RGERIA
+401 CAVRITA
-407 RMAAQFVEFA
+407 MAAQFSAFA
-417 RAAVTRPTAR
+417 LAATHNPQMR
-427 LSELPACAAQDQSRL
+427 LSELPICPRQEQARL
-442 AGSALTPSAAT
+442 AGPTLQPSAAT
-453 ALAAFAQQVAA
+453 ALQAFKQQVAA
-464 HPQRLAL
+464 YPQRPAL
-471 IEGDASLSYA
+471 SDGNTSLSYA
-481 ELDQAATRLAERLQA
+481 ELDGFAERLAERFLA
-496 AGLGAGGVVALA
+496 AGLPSGGVLALA
-508 LQRGI
+508 LPRSI
-513 SLISAM
+513 ELIGAM
-519 LASWKVGAAY
+519 LASWKIGAAY
-529 LCLDPGLP
+529 LCLDPALP
-537 VPRRLHMLADSAA
+537 AARRLHMLGDSGT
-550 ALVVGLGPA
+550 ALVVGQGPA
-559 PEELEACN
+559 PEELGNCQ
-567 WLDLSAPVVASAKS
+567 WLNLDAPDALPA
-581 IASRA
+581 APRRA
-586 GSYPD
+586 LW
-591 RAHPAQ
+591 AVHPAQ

-611 KGVVVTQGNLIHY
+611 KGVVVTQGSLIHY
-624 VDGVLRA
+624 VSGVLQA
-631 LQLPDDASLTALAT
+631 LQLPPNASLSALAT

-666 LIDENLAA
+666 LIDEALAA

-679 AASLAKQPLDC
+679 AASLAARPLDC

-696 HLKALLAVAEPQRLL
+696 HLKALLAVAEPERLL

-720 EGLDLSLVRR
+720 EGLDLSLVQR
-730 IRELAPNCR
+730 IRELAPHCR

-746 TETTVGCLTHA
+746 TETTVGCLSHG
-757 VCDIEPSL
+757 VQELEPSL
-765 SGFAPV
+765 SGLVPV

-776 NVSVQVLDGYL
+776 NVSVQVLDTYL
-787 NPLPRGCAGELY
+787 NPLPRGSAGELY

-813 GLTAGRFIPDPCAAD
+813 RLSAERFIPDPFAAD

-870 ACLKACSEL
+870 ASLKTCPDL
-879 RDAVVQ
+879 RDAVVL

-904 QPFRL
+904 QPIQL
-909 VELRQRLAKQLPD
+909 DELRQRLAKQLPD
-922 YMQPSAFVELAE
+922 YMLPAVFVELAE

-942 VDRQRLP
+942 VDRKNLP
-949 LPAQNASA
+949 LPTESANATA
-957 ASDDGAPRD
+957 AEGAPRD
-966 AVEAT
+966 GVEET
-971 LAELWSALL
+971 LVQLWGALL
-980 QRESV
+980 QRESL

-1005 AKARQVGLKFSPKQL
+1005 AKARQAGLRFSPKQL

-1033 DSPARQLEAQLLPL
+1033 DCPARQLEAQLLPL
-1047 WRGLLG
+1047 WRELLG
-1053 QPELTRRDDF
+1053 QPKLTRRDDF

-1090 ELFAHPSVEALAGLL
+1090 ELFAHPSIEALAGLL
-1105 LTRTAAPAAEPAPVA
+1105 LSRAPAPGSAPAQSLV
-1120 KTLAPFA
+1120 PFA
-1127 LSPLPADRLREL
+1127 LSTLTAEQLREL
-1139 AGAELEDAY
+1139 TGAELEDAY

-1176 ELTGPFAAEPFLAA
+1176 ELSGPFAPEPFLAA

-1210 DEPVQAVFRELELPV
+1210 DEPVQAIYRQLELPV
-1225 TLLDWSDLDESARLQ
+1225 TLLDWSELGEPARQQ
-1240 ALHQYCEE
+1240 ALAAYCQA
-1248 DRRLGFAPQHPP
+1248 DRCQGFAPDRPP

-1266 IRLQTERWWL
+1266 IRLEEERWWL

-1303 STPAP
+1303 SAPAP

-1320 AQPAQDSAAFWQS
+1320 AQPTQDSTAFWQG

-1341 ASLPM
+1341 GSLPM
-1346 LAAPRPGLPVDY
+1346 LAAPRPGQAVDY
-1358 ITRGLRFDST
+1358 LTRGLGFDAEES
-1368 ETLRLNQAAKRF
+1368 LRLNQAAKRA
-1380 KITLNTLIQAAWALL
+1380 KVTLNTLIQAAWALL

-1400 NQPDVIIGVTSS
+1400 DQPDVIIGVTSS
-1412 GRPSELPGAEKM
+1412 GRPSELPGADRM

-1432 PLRLQARPQLALA
+1432 PLRVQAQPQLALA

-1461 EHTPLA
+1461 EQTPLA

-1474 RGAALFDTL
+1474 RGNALFGTL

-1497 QAGELT
+1497 RVGEMS

-1533 DAQRLAEPLLLALM
+1533 DAKRLPEPLLLALM

-1561 ATRLGQISL
+1561 ATLLGQIGL
-1570 LDAGE
+1570 LDASE
-1575 QARLADWGSH
+1575 RARLADWGRH
-1585 AADYCLEPDWQ
+1585 DADYSLEPDWQ

-1605 HPQRILA
+1605 HPARIVA
-1612 RCGDQSLTY
+1612 RCGNQSLSY
-1621 AQLWQRSEAL
+1621 AQLWQRSEAF
-1631 ARGMRALGAQADQP
+1631 ARGLLALGAQADRP

-1658 LMVATLRAGAAW
+1658 LMVATLRAGSAW

-1681 WQHVLNRAGRPLVV
+1681 WQQVLNRAGRPLVV
-1695 CSEEHRAALTAH
+1695 CSEVHRAALAEH
-1707 YDGPIAVP
+1707 HDGPIAVP
-1715 DELLERSAE
+1715 GELLERSAE
-1724 GRLPQAA
+1724 GRLPQVPAH
-1731 ARPEQL
+1731 PEQL

-1773 SEEDVIAQTAPA
+1773 SEGDVIAQTAPA

-1797 PLFGACVEIIPDA
+1797 PLFGACVEIVPDA
-1810 LVRDPLALL
+1810 VVRDPLALL
-1819 ALLASRRVSLLEPVP
+1819 ALLAGRRVSLLEPVP

-1843 QEQRRIELPAL
+1843 QEQDRIELPAL

-1865 MPTARAWFE
+1865 LPTARAWFE
-1874 RYPEIPLMNAYGPA
+1874 RYPEIPLINAYGPA

-1903 KESGSVAIGSPTAG
+1903 EEGGSVAIGSPTAG

-1923 GHDLNPLPVGVPG
+1923 GHDLNPLPIGVPG

-1958 NFVPNPLGAPGS
+1958 SFVPNPFGAPGS

-2016 PAVQRALVNLQRL
+2016 PAVQRALVSLQRL

-2034 LVAYWQGDDA
+2034 LVAYWQGDDG
-2044 ATASETELASHLR
+2044 TMTEETELAAYLR

-2069 VRVASWPLN
+2069 VRVESWPLN
-2078 GNGKVDRKALPAPR
+2078 GNGKVDRKALPAPC
-2092 LDSALVEPPQGET
+2092 LDNAPIERPQGET

-2120 VLGRHSHFFEAGG
+2120 ALGRHSHFFEAGG

-2157 VFEAPTLCG
+2157 VFEAPTLWQM
-2166 LAERLD
+2166 AERLD
-2172 VLLAQPSLALPS
+2172 ALLAQPASL
-2184 EVAASAQLGPVE
+2184 SATPPLGPVE

-2216 HGAAAAYNMAATL
+2216 QGPAAAYNMAATL
-2229 SLDGELDVALLQA
+2229 ELRGALDVAVLHA

-2261 DGEPCALIAAHLDF
+2261 DGEPCAVISAHLDF
-2275 HLGLR
+2275 QLDLR
-2280 DLSGLPPA
+2280 DLSQLPPV
-2288 EREAEAR
+2288 EREAEAS

-2306 DLTKPP
+2306 DLTQAP

-2318 LKLGEQRH
+2318 LKLDEQRH

-2343 VLIDEFS
+2343 VLFDEFS
-2350 QLYRSLRAAQPVN
+2350 QLYRSLRAAEPVT

-2382 SGERLERELGFWRA
+2382 SGERLQRELGFWRA

-2403 VLALPTDWPRPAQ
+2403 ILELPSDWPRPAQ
-2416 ASSAGAAQAL
+2416 ASSAGAAHAL
-2426 RVPAE
+2426 RVPAA
-2431 LVARLE
+2431 LVERLE
-2437 ALANAEGASLYMVL
+2437 ALAHAEGASLYMVL

-2477 EAAELEGLI
+2477 EARELEGLI

-2491 VLPLRSRLQPTASFV
+2491 VLPLRSRLQPTARFV
-2506 ELLAAT
+2506 DLLAAT
-2512 RRTCLAAFEHQALPF
+2512 KRTCLAAFEHQALPF
-2527 ERIVEALDVPR
+2527 ERIVEALEVPR

-2561 IPGLAIQLLP
+2561 IPGLAIELQP

-2586 RDGGDLCADWVYA
+2586 RDGGDLHADWVYA
-2599 SALFKA
+2599 STLFKA

-2618 LEQAVAAPQG
+2618 LEQAVAAPQN
-2628 TVAAFTFTL
+2628 TVATFTFTL

-2643 GMAKTPPP
+2643 GMAKPPAP

-2656 LKKLAPRAVASASA
+2656 LKKLAPRASTS
-2670 APRPLI
+2670 PRPLI

-2690 IEPAVAD
+2690 IEPTVPD

-2710 IDTLLCQHAGLLF
+2710 IDTLLCRHAGLLF
-2723 RGFALHSAEDF
+2723 RGFALNSPQDF

-2815 PQALAD
+2815 PPALAE

-2847 TDDRAEV
+2847 TDERAEV
-2854 EAQCRASDTEF
+2854 EAQCRASATEF
-2865 VWLTNDEL
+2865 VWLANDEL

-2907 EVREDLLAM
+2907 EVREDLLAL
-2916 VGLQRMPRQVYFGDG
+2916 VGLQRMPRHVYFGDG
-2931 SPIDDEVMA
+2931 SPIDDEVMV

-2953 DWQRGDVVMLDNL
+2953 DWQQGDVVMLDNL

-2978 RKIVVAMG
+2978 RKIAVAMG
-2986 DLHEPAQLLASP
+2986 DLHEPAQLLNNRSE
-2998 SAMELQD
+2998 MELQN

>member
-1 MTSIQRHLASL
+1 MNIIQKHLASP
-12 GQQALWTFHRLNPT
+12 GQLALWQFHRLNPD
-26 SPAYNMVLARE
+26 SPAYNMVAARE
-37 LRAELDPE
+37 LRADLDPE
-45 RLCAAFALVLANYEA
+45 MLSAAFAIVVSHCEA
-60 LHCGYQEED
+60 LHCGYQED
-69 GQLWMVQPA
+69 QGQLWMFQPA
-78 RIEADVATQRV
+78 QIEADVASERDDDLDEAGV
-89 ENLHQTDVRAW
+89 VAW
-100 LEQQAD
+100 LERQAD
-106 LPFELERGQVC
+106 LPFDLPLANIS

-122 HNQTASGP
+122 QSRGK
-130 QLHMCAVFHHISG
+130 LYMCAAFHHICG
-143 DFFSVEWAVE
+143 DFFSVESTLE
-153 LMFAVYEA
+153 LTFNTYEA
-161 LQNGQPL
+161 LINGQPPTL
-168 SLPESGRYFD
+168 TRPGLYFD
-178 WLAEQREMQGGE
+178 WLAEQREL
-190 SNDAL
+190 L
-195 ASFWQERLADAP
+195 AGSAAEEQAHFWQNRLTGAP
-207 APLELTPDLP
+207 PSLELTPDLP

-224 AGEEFEQWLSLDDSQ
+224 SGKEFEQCLSIADST
-239 ALRALAEQLNISLFA
+239 ALRDLAERLNISLFA

-261 VFMHRQS
+261 VFMHRLS

-276 TPTMDRNKA
+276 TPTMDRHKA

-296 AIPLRARL
+296 AVPLRAQL
-304 KDNPRL
+304 AGNPRL
-310 DDYLLDSAKQL
+310 VDCLQDSARQL
-321 REGLRHRR
+321 REALRHRR
-329 LPLARIQAAAASP
+329 YPLARMQEDAGSP
-342 TLFRH
+342 GLFRH
-347 MLTYMPNRREAALAR
+347 MLTYMPSRRIAALADY
-362 FSLREHLAT
+362 SLREYLFT

-386 GQRLQAQWRYSSELF
+386 GQQLLAQWRYSTDLY
-401 RGERIA
+401 RDERIGS
-407 RMAAQFVEFA
+407 MAGQFAEFA
-417 RAAVTRPTAR
+417 RAATQNPEAR
-427 LSELPACAAQDQSRL
+427 VSELPICPIQELARL
-442 AGSALTPSAAT
+442 QGPTLQPFAAT
-453 ALAAFAQQVAA
+453 ALQAFDRQVAA
-464 HPQRLAL
+464 HPLRPAL
-471 IEGDASLSYA
+471 SDANVSLGYA
-481 ELDQAATRLAERLQA
+481 ELDQAAERLAERLAA
-496 AGLGAGGVVALA
+496 AGLCPGGVAALA
-508 LQRGI
+508 LPRGI
-513 SLISAM
+513 NLISAM
-519 LASWKVGAAY
+519 LACWKVGAAY
-529 LCLDPGLP
+529 LCLDPALP
-537 VPRRLHMLADSAA
+537 ASRRLHMLQDSNTSV
-550 ALVVGLGPA
+550 VVGQGPA
-559 PEELEACN
+559 PQDLGDSR
-567 WLDLSAPVVASAKS
+567 WLDLDAPDSL
-581 IASRA
+581 
-586 GSYPD
+586 PD
-591 RAHPAQ
+591 ATQRKVPAIHPAQ
-597 PAYLIYTSGSTGAP
+597 AAYLIYTSGSTGMP
-611 KGVVVTQGNLIHY
+611 KGVVVSQGNLIHY
-624 VDGVLRA
+624 VSGVLQA
-631 LQLPDDASLTALAT
+631 LQLPPAATLSALAT

-654 WFGALLSGRTLR
+654 WFGALLSGRTLQ

-679 AASLAKQPLDC
+679 AASLAEQPLDC

-696 HLKALLAVAEPQRLL
+696 HLKALLAVAEPARLL

-720 EGLDLSLVRR
+720 EGLDLSLVQR

-746 TETTVGCLTHA
+746 TETTVGCLSHS
-757 VCDIEPSL
+757 VQELEPSL
-765 SGFAPV
+765 SGLVPV

-776 NVSVQVLDGYL
+776 NVSVQVLDAYL
-787 NPLPRGCAGELY
+787 NPLPQGSAGELY

-805 ANGYLGQP
+805 ANGYLDRP
-813 GLTAGRFIPDPCAAD
+813 GLSAERFIPDRFSAD

-870 ACLKACSEL
+870 ACIKASPEL
-879 RDAVVQ
+879 RDAVVL
-885 AQPAASGD
+885 AQPATSGD
-893 GLRLVAYLVAA
+893 GLRLVAYLIAA
-904 QPFRL
+904 QPIHL
-909 VELRQRLAKQLPD
+909 DELRQRLAKQLPD
-922 YMQPSAFVELAE
+922 YMLPAAFVELTE

-942 VDRQRLP
+942 VDRKNLP
-949 LPAQNASA
+949 LPTETANAKA
-957 ASDDGAPRD
+957 AEGAPRD
-966 AVEAT
+966 SVEET
-971 LAELWSALL
+971 LVQLWSALL
-980 QRESV
+980 QRESL

-1020 FAQPTIASLAATL
+1020 FAQPTIANLAATL
-1033 DSPARQLEAQLLPL
+1033 DSPTRQLEALLLPL
-1047 WRGLLG
+1047 WRELLG
-1053 QPELTRRDDF
+1053 QPELARRDDF

-1076 IAKCRQAGLKFSPK
+1076 ISKCRQAGLKFSPK

-1105 LTRTAAPAAEPAPVA
+1105 LSRAPAASSAPVQSA
-1120 KTLAPFA
+1120 APRLAAFA
-1127 LSPLPADRLREL
+1127 LSTLTAEQLREL

-1162 LEGDSGVYVNQLQA
+1162 LEGESGVYVNQLQA
-1176 ELTGPFAAEPFLAA
+1176 ELTGPFFPEPFLAA
-1190 WRAAVA
+1190 WHAAVA
-1196 AHPLLRTGVLWQGL
+1196 AHPLLRTCVLWQGL

-1225 TLLDWSDLDESARLQ
+1225 TLLDWSDLDESARQQ
-1240 ALHQYCEE
+1240 ALQKYCED

-1266 IRLQTERWWL
+1266 IRLEAERWWL

-1289 SVSLLEEILARYSG
+1289 SVLLLEEILARYSG

-1320 AQPAQDSAAFWQS
+1320 AQPVQDSAAFWQR

-1341 ASLPM
+1341 GSLPM
-1346 LAAPRPGLPVDY
+1346 LAAPRPGQAVDY
-1358 ITRGLRFDST
+1358 LTRGLSFDAA
-1368 ETLRLNQAAKRF
+1368 ETLRLNQAAKRA
-1380 KITLNTLIQAAWALL
+1380 KVTLNTLIQAAWALL

-1400 NQPDVIIGVTSS
+1400 DQPDMVIGVTSS
-1412 GRPSELPGAEKM
+1412 GRPSDLPDADKM

-1461 EHTPLA
+1461 EQTPLA

-1483 LVFQNLPAAAERQL
+1483 LVFQNLPAAAERRL
-1497 QAGELT
+1497 QVGDLT

-1533 DAQRLAEPLLLALM
+1533 DAQRLPEPLLLALM
-1547 AHMRQLLLAMDSPG
+1547 AHMRHLLLAMDSPG

-1575 QARLADWGSH
+1575 QARLADWGCH
-1585 AADYCLEPDWQ
+1585 AADYSLEPDWEA
-1596 TRVAARVAA
+1596 RVAARVAA
-1605 HPQRILA
+1605 HPQRIVA
-1612 RCGDQSLTY
+1612 RCGDQSLSY
-1621 AQLWQRSEAL
+1621 AQLWECSETL

-1681 WQHVLNRAGRPLVV
+1681 WQQVLSRADRPLVV
-1695 CSEEHRAALTAH
+1695 CSEVHRAALAAH

-1715 DELLERSAE
+1715 GELLERSAE
-1724 GRLPQAA
+1724 GQLPQTA

-1765 AKLAPLGL
+1765 AKLAPLGF
-1773 SEEDVIAQTAPA
+1773 SEGDVIAQTAPA

-1797 PLFGACVEIIPDA
+1797 PLFGACVEIVPDA
-1810 LVRDPLALL
+1810 VVRDPLALL
-1819 ALLASRRVSLLEPVP
+1819 ALLASSQVSLLEPVP

-1843 QEQRRIELPAL
+1843 QDQRRIELPAL

-1874 RYPEIPLMNAYGPA
+1874 RYPEIALMNAYGPA

-1903 KESGSVAIGSPTAG
+1903 EESGSVAIGSPTAG

-1943 GVSRGYLADPARTAA
+1943 GVSRGYLADPARSAA
-1958 NFVPNPLGAPGS
+1958 SFVPNPFGAPGS

-2016 PAVQRALVNLQRL
+2016 PTVQRALVNLQRL

-2034 LVAYWQGDDA
+2034 LVAYWQGDDD
-2044 ATASETELASHLR
+2044 ATANETELATHLR

-2069 VRVASWPLN
+2069 VRVENWPLN

-2092 LDSALVEPPQGET
+2092 LDSTLIEPPQGET

-2120 VLGRHSHFFEAGG
+2120 ALGRRSHFFEAGG

-2147 AWAVDLPLRA
+2147 DWAVDLPLRA
-2157 VFEAPTLCG
+2157 VFEAPTLCR

-2172 VLLAQPSLALPS
+2172 ALLAQPS
-2184 EVAASAQLGPVE
+2184 EVADSTQLRPVE

-2229 SLDGELDVALLQA
+2229 SLDGELDVAALQA
-2242 TFAALLQRHE
+2242 TFTALLQRHE

-2261 DGEPCALIAAHLDF
+2261 DGEPCAVITAHLDF

-2280 DLSGLPPA
+2280 DLSGLPA
-2288 EREAEAR
+2288 SEREAEAG

-2343 VLIDEFS
+2343 VLFDEFS
-2350 QLYRSLRAAQPVN
+2350 QLYRSLCAAQPVN
-2363 LPPLPLQYADYAVW
+2363 LPPLPVQYADYAVW

-2403 VLALPTDWPRPAQ
+2403 ILALPTDWPRPVQ
-2416 ASSAGAAQAL
+2416 ASSAGAAHAF

-2477 EAAELEGLI
+2477 EARELEGLI

-2512 RRTCLAAFEHQALPF
+2512 KRTCLAAFEHQALPF
-2527 ERIVEALDVPR
+2527 ERIVEALNVPR
-2538 DRSRNPLVQALFVMQ
+2538 DRSCNPLVQALFVMQ

-2618 LEQAVAAPQG
+2618 LEQAVAVPRG

-2643 GMAKTPPP
+2643 GMAKPPAP
-2651 SKLDK
+2651 NKLDK
-2656 LKKLAPRAVASASA
+2656 LKKLAPRTSTT
-2670 APRPLI
+2670 PRPLI
-2676 KTTPLMA
+2676 KTTPLVA

-2710 IDTLLCQHAGLLF
+2710 IDTLLCRHAGLLF
-2723 RGFALHSAEDF
+2723 RGFALNSAQDF

-2815 PQALAD
+2815 PQSLAD

-2865 VWLTNDEL
+2865 VWLANDEL

-2907 EVREDLLAM
+2907 EVREDLLGM
-2916 VGLQRMPRQVYFGDG
+2916 VGLERMPRHVYFGDG

-2986 DLHEPAQLLASP
+2986 DLHQPAQLLNNRSK
-2998 SAMELQD
+2998 MELQN